1 MAQHKITLLPGDG
14 IGPEVTASVVAIIEC
29 AGVDVEWE
37 NYFVG
42 AEAVARFGLPTVI
55 VQEGGYLSDILGA
68 NLTATLA
75 GFEAAR

>member
-37 NYFVG
+37 SYFVG
-42 AEAVARFGLPTVI
+42 AEALARHRVFH
-55 VQEGGYLSDILGA
+55 EGIQQRAFS
-68 NLTATLA
+68 NVR
-75 GFEAAR
+75 AAC